1 MARLHQLP
9 DVPGLTPWAAFE
21 SGTVGE
27 PCAWVHLSHWHIGMR
42 EVTMTHPDALRLD
55 EQATQHLMAAM
66 APYFAE
72 DGIALSCWRP
82 GVLLAKGDTFR
93 QLRCV
98 SVERVVGHNIRDW
111 QALGGTSAE
120 AKLRRLQNEMQ
131 MLLYRL
137 PLNDERE
144 ANGLPPI
151 NSFWVTGAGVLD
163 VPTAPIPG
171 VEAHLLTSTEQITD
185 ACQRWAK
192 HRHAGH
198 PGSLTLCGDH
208 AAQTFEPVSQS
219 FFAKFMNKFG
229 RSGIPDQ
236 LSSL

>member
-1 MARLHQLP
+1 
-9 DVPGLTPWAAFE
+9 
-21 SGTVGE
+21 
-27 PCAWVHLSHWHIGMR
+27 
-42 EVTMTHPDALRLD
+42 
-55 EQATQHLMAAM
+55 
-66 APYFAE
+66 
-72 DGIALSCWRP
+72 
-82 GVLLAKGDTFR
+82 
-93 QLRCV
+93 
-98 SVERVVGHNIRDW
+98 
-111 QALGGTSAE
+111 
-120 AKLRRLQNEMQ
+120 MQ

-151 NSFWVTGAGVLD
+151 NSFWVTGAGMLD

-198 PGSLTLCGDH
+198 LGSLTLCGDH

-236 LSSL
+236 LISL